1 MSFAK
6 NLLEEAVEN
15 RKIWIADLHINT
27 EQHKAEIES
36 NERFVQQ
43 FEDEMQEILEQLES
57 LSS

>member
-6 NLLEEAVEN
+6 NVLEEAADN
-15 RKIWIADLHINT
+15 RKSWIADLHINT

-36 NERFVQQ
+36 NERFVAQ

-57 LSS
+57 FSA